1 MDLEIPD
8 ILRTSTSTSKVGG
21 GGEGRKKRRR
31 KKLDRNDRMWIIPPR
46 LPTTRGRRKRDEVEK
61 EKKKREREKERGAI
75 GRGEE
80 RMSVKNGRCT
90 FRRAEKRYDAEIRPT
105 PNPVLKT
112 RSRMTVTNSTPTDSL
127 WRWPL
132 SLCNVAPLAIISR
145 SLSRKVS
152 RLVEWAAA
160 GQRYHGRI
168 LRVPLSRVH

>member
-1 MDLEIPD
+1 MDNPSGYPPLVAEENE
-8 ILRTSTSTSKVGG
+8 SKLKKR
-21 GGEGRKKRRR
+21 RKKRE
-31 KKLDRNDRMWIIPPR
+31 
-46 LPTTRGRRKRDEVEK
+46 GE
-61 EKKKREREKERGAI
+61 RERRAI

>member
-1 MDLEIPD
+1 M
-8 ILRTSTSTSKVGG
+8 K
-21 GGEGRKKRRR
+21 
-31 KKLDRNDRMWIIPPR
+31 
-46 LPTTRGRRKRDEVEK
+46 
-61 EKKKREREKERGAI
+61 KKKRKKEREREGRRRGI

-132 SLCNVAPLAIISR
+132 SPCNVCASRHYLTQPVSKSFSPCGVGSGRSPVSRSNLARSSFSR
-145 SLSRKVS
+145 SLI
-152 RLVEWAAA
+152 
-160 GQRYHGRI
+160 GRI
-168 LRVPLSRVH
+168 IFGRRSNLKGERSIRRHDIGRPFFNGALLFAPLLIFLCASGRI